1 MKNIKTIVSSLL
13 IVAFINGA
21 NGQNTNKE
29 EDFFDINSIAYIE
42 EEVDFDLGFDTSEY
56 LPEDFDPYSHYV
68 NLNTI
73 SYLEDVYVFI
83 NSEKK
88 LPKHFN
94 AYANPTDFRHVS
106 YIDPMDEVKFELET
120 VEHLP
125 ADFNPY
131 SRVSSMNYD
140 SLY

>member
-21 NGQNTNKE
+21 SAQNANRE
-29 EDFFDINSIAYIE
+29 VDFFDINSIAYIE
-42 EEVDFDLGFDTSEY
+42 EDDFDLGFDTSEY
-56 LPEDFDPYSHYV
+56 LPEDFDPYSLYV

-73 SYLEDVYVFI
+73 YYMEDVHVFI
-83 NSEKK
+83 DSEKK

-94 AYANPTDFRHVS
+94 AYANPSDFRNVS
-106 YIDPMDEVKFELET
+106 YIDPMDDIKLEIET

-125 ADFNPY
+125 ADFDPY
-131 SRVSSMNYD
+131 SRVSSINYN

>member
-21 NGQNTNKE
+21 NAQNANRE
-29 EDFFDINSIAYIE
+29 EDFFDINSIAYI

-83 NSEKK
+83 DSEKK
-88 LPKHFN
+88 LPKQFN
-94 AYANPTDFRHVS
+94 AYANPSDFRYVS
-106 YIDPMDEVKFELET
+106 YIDPMDEIKFELET
-120 VEHLP
+120 AEHLP

-131 SRVSSMNYD
+131 SRVSPINYD
-140 SLY
+140 TL